1 MITTI
6 QFKTLDDL
14 FQFYNNRLF
23 EGKLPECIVNMSRKG
38 GSYGFSLQT
47 DGKGIQCKRKS
58 SMKSVSIRILWID
71 RIKNGIRL

>member
-38 GSYGFSLQT
+38 GSYGFFRCRPMER
-47 DGKGIQCKRKS
+47 GFNAKE
-58 SMKSVSIRILWID
+58 
-71 RIKNGIRL
+71 NHP